1 MSTDPGDLCVVHR
14 LQTDS
19 AGAEARALVDDR
31 LRQLTRNGRT
41 VPSVADASAPF
52 QDPHNDQGEPYGLY
66 KGDVLLACLTL
77 DHAPDLK
84 HWGQE
89 AHHDSLLLRHL
100 YTHPDHLADSVLVI
114 TLWAADYA
122 ARQGIPLLRAEV
134 PAHHRRD
141 ANPLAGFLDRLKG
154 MGWQSRGVGPGIAD
168 DRVVRL
174 ERQTEE
180 IPGLAGIVR
189 PALRARDD
197 ESAA

>member
-1 MSTDPGDLCVVHR
+1 MSERVVR
-14 LQTDS
+14 SLRTGSDRAE
-19 AGAEARALVDDR
+19 AGALVEDR
-31 LRQLTRNGRT
+31 LSSLARSGRP
-41 VPSVADASAPF
+41 VAAAADAAAPF
-52 QDPHNDQGEPYGLY
+52 LDPQSSQGEPVGLY
-66 KGDVLLACLTL
+66 EDDVLLACLTL
-77 DHAPDLK
+77 DRAADLK
-84 HWGQE
+84 HWGRE
-89 AHHDSLLLRHL
+89 ADRAGLLLRHL
-100 YTHPDHLADSVLVI
+100 YTHPDHSADSVLFI

-197 ESAA
+197 GSAA